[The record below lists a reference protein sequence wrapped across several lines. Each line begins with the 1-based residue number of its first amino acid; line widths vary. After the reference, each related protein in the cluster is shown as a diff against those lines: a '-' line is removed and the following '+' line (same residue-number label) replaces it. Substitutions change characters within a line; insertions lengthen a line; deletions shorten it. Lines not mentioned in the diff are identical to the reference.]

1 MYEDDDEA
9 YDIWTK
15 EVGIDPSHMVR
26 FGKED
31 NFWEHGSGPCGPCS
45 EIYFDRGPEHG
56 CGKPDCKVG
65 CDCDRYMEVW
75 NLVFSQFDSDG
86 KGTYTRLERPNID
99 TGMGLERLACVMQG
113 VGNLFEVDTVHN
125 ILNHVERITGKTYG
139 RDHAT
144 DVSIRVITDH
154 IRSTVF
160 MVSDGILPSNEG
172 RGYVLRRLL
181 RRAARHGRMLGV
193 TRPFLAELCDTVI
206 RENGGA
212 YPELVEHADYIK
224 KTISAEEERFS
235 RTIDQGLNILSNL
248 IDNIEKAAAE
258 GKRRVLA
265 GIDAFKLNDTFGFPL
280 DLTKEIA
287 AENGIEVD
295 EDSFRTEMQKQRE
308 KARKDRLSRDISG
321 WTADLFG
328 ALDASATE
336 FLGYGTL
343 EAEAKIVALSD
354 GDELTDAVSTDD
366 GAKEGVLVVLDR
378 TPFYAESGG

>member
-1 MYEDDDEA
+1 M
-9 YDIWTK
+9 
-15 EVGIDPSHMVR
+15 
-26 FGKED
+26 
-31 NFWEHGSGPCGPCS
+31 
-45 EIYFDRGPEHG
+45 
-56 CGKPDCKVG
+56 
-65 CDCDRYMEVW
+65 
-75 NLVFSQFDSDG
+75 
-86 KGTYTRLERPNID
+86 
-99 TGMGLERLACVMQG
+99 
-113 VGNLFEVDTVHN
+113 
-125 ILNHVERITGKTYG
+125 
-139 RDHAT
+139 
-144 DVSIRVITDH
+144 
-154 IRSTVF
+154 
-160 MVSDGILPSNEG
+160 
-172 RGYVLRRLL
+172 
-181 RRAARHGRMLGV
+181 
-193 TRPFLAELCDTVI
+193 
-206 RENGGA
+206 
-212 YPELVEHADYIK
+212 
-224 KTISAEEERFS
+224 SAEEERFS

-378 TPFYAESGG
+378 TPFYAESGGQAADTGVIATAGGAHMAVTDGTTTTRGC

>member
-1 MYEDDDEA
+1 M
-9 YDIWTK
+9 
-15 EVGIDPSHMVR
+15 
-26 FGKED
+26 
-31 NFWEHGSGPCGPCS
+31 
-45 EIYFDRGPEHG
+45 
-56 CGKPDCKVG
+56 
-65 CDCDRYMEVW
+65 
-75 NLVFSQFDSDG
+75 
-86 KGTYTRLERPNID
+86 
-99 TGMGLERLACVMQG
+99 
-113 VGNLFEVDTVHN
+113 
-125 ILNHVERITGKTYG
+125 
-139 RDHAT
+139 
-144 DVSIRVITDH
+144 
-154 IRSTVF
+154 
-160 MVSDGILPSNEG
+160 
-172 RGYVLRRLL
+172 LRRLL

-295 EDSFRTEMQKQRE
+295 EEGFRTEMQKQRE

-378 TPFYAESGG
+378 TPFYAESGGQVADTGVIATAGGAHLAVYGL